1 MENLE
6 QKSKKL
12 LSQSI
17 TVDVIHVLFI
27 FVCLYIAGMSSYE
40 LRVFPISFTVLATCV
55 GLTRLVSKLI
65 LPADYEKEL
74 KRMERRSKE
83 LANSDVDAEIQA
95 SKSISRSIKR
105 AVYILAPVFI
115 FGILA
120 TFFAIMMLALY
131 FVQVG
136 GM

>member
-1 MENLE
+1 M
-6 QKSKKL
+6 
-12 LSQSI
+12 
-17 TVDVIHVLFI
+17 
-27 FVCLYIAGMSSYE
+27 
-40 LRVFPISFTVLATCV
+40 FPISLAVLATCV

-95 SKSISRSIKR
+95 SKSISRAIKR

-120 TFFAIMMLALY
+120 AFFAIMMLALY

>member
-6 QKSKKL
+6 QKAKKL

-27 FVCLYIAGMSSYE
+27 FVCLYIAGVSSYE
-40 LRVFPISFTVLATCV
+40 LRVFPISLAVLATCV

-95 SKSISRSIKR
+95 SKSISRAIKR

-120 TFFAIMMLALY
+120 AFFAIMMLALY